1 MLLVLALE
9 GESRKLHSCIKGSSV
24 SLGEK
29 EPGWQSDG
37 IMLKGRETGKA
48 CFRKFIRAVCGGE
61 YLSIPAFPVA
71 ETEG

>member
-1 MLLVLALE
+1 MLLVSALE
-9 GESRKLHSCIKGSSV
+9 GERKLHNCIEGSSV

-29 EPGWQSDG
+29 EHGWQLDG
-37 IMLKGRETGKA
+37 ILWKGRETGKA
-48 CFRKFIRAVCGGE
+48 CFRFIRAVYGGE